1 MTINQKMKRYLTLAT
16 TLGLLT
22 MLCLSA
28 ACTTSLSDSDT
39 VADTSDET
47 GESGYLT
54 AEESNTETQSTT
66 SEDESTYVNETGNT
80 SETITSYEN
89 VSETKPEEPTQTESE
104 STGQSS
110 EDENSGEDES
120 PTTPAQDSYILESI
134 GLFELTAYCPC
145 EKCCGIWAQNRP
157 TDENGKPIVY
167 TSSGEIA
174 KEGVTIAADTSI
186 YPFGTKLL
194 IGDTVYTVQ
203 DRGSSIV
210 GNRIDIY
217 FESHEAAL
225 EFGRQKDVEVFL
237 VVQPDGVDSEQAE

>member
-1 MTINQKMKRYLTLAT
+1 MTINQKMKRYLTLAA

-28 ACTTSLSDSDT
+28 ACTTSLSGSDT
-39 VADTSDET
+39 VTDTSDEIK
-47 GESGYLT
+47 ESGYLT
-54 AEESNTETQSTT
+54 AEESNTEMQS
-66 SEDESTYVNETGNT
+66 SAAEDESAYKNETGNT
-80 SETITSYEN
+80 SETVTPDEN
-89 VSETKPEEPTQTESE
+89 ISETKPEEPTQTESE
-104 STGQSS
+104 STVQSS
-110 EDENSGEDES
+110 ENASEDES
-120 PTTPAQDSYILESI
+120 LTEPPAQDSYILESI

-157 TDENGKPIVY
+157 TDENGNTIVY
-167 TSSGEIA
+167 TSSGDIA

-210 GNRIDIY
+210 GNRLDIY

-225 EFGRQKDVEVFL
+225 EFGRRKDVEVFL
-237 VVQPDGVDSEQAE
+237 VTERDSTDSGQTE